1 MRYLSLIFKNGIRN
15 KVSLTVTMPSVKEI
29 MTNNS
34 SVVFI
39 KTPGIQ
45 RTSADALLPSL
56 TGQGVRIEERS
67 IGGEDVIINPPAE
80 LKNGDRVERK
90 K

>member
-1 MRYLSLIFKNGIRN
+1 M
-15 KVSLTVTMPSVKEI
+15 KVGAT
-29 MTNNS
+29 TN
-34 SVVFI
+34 
-39 KTPGIQ
+39 
-45 RTSADALLPSL
+45 
-56 TGQGVRIEERS
+56 QGVRVEEGL